1 MTETKKM
8 NAYIWATKIHI
19 DAVPLMD
26 LQKGERFVW
35 PPPILTP
42 GDSNVKL
49 YRGSGWYRVIDAT
62 GKPVGRCF
70 RTNVRTA
77 VIRVEE
83 KQ

>member
-1 MTETKKM
+1 MTETEKM
-8 NAYIWATKIHI
+8 NAYIWAAKMHPR
-19 DAVPLMD
+19 AVPLMD
-26 LQKGERFVW
+26 LQKGEKFIW

-49 YRGSGWYRVIDAT
+49 YRGSGWYRVLDAAD
-62 GKPVGRCF
+62 KPVGRCF

-77 VIRVEE
+77 VIRVED